1 MSSRRQA
8 RGAVS
13 QDTPPIQKMS
23 LHSNCTQVSYWSSQS
38 NIRDTVRCVGPWVRL
53 ECRLLLYMDS
63 VARDTVINRPRF
75 PLISGIRR
83 HVLRSRNGGGIAS
96 LFIPDAVYRRWISD
110 IERNRRYEL
119 IWVRV
124 LDDPLSMKRIMERCL
139 KSLLRTRRVTQLIYR
154 NQKNQSSHNPL
165 NKVLRRRVPNE
176 NGRRGKWMCEFCRGR
191 KIKVFLVQELEF

>member
-8 RGAVS
+8 RGAVY

-75 PLISGIRR
+75 HLISGIRR
-83 HVLRSRNGGGIAS
+83 HVLRSRNEGGITS
-96 LFIPDAVYRRWISD
+96 LFIPDVVYRRWISD

-119 IWVRV
+119 SWVRV
-124 LDDPLSMKRIMERCL
+124 LGDPLTMKRIMQRCL
-139 KSLLRTRRVTQLIYR
+139 NSLLRTRRVTQLIYR
-154 NQKNQSSHNPL
+154 TQTNPSSHNPP
-165 NKVLRRRVPNE
+165 NKERRRRVPNE
-176 NGRRGKWMCEFCRGR
+176 NGRPGKLKCDFCRRR
-191 KIKVFLVQELEF
+191 KIKVFLLQELEF